1 MPAASSSATNIIEPT
16 TAASAANALSDE
28 LEPETTI
35 CLTCTGLLI
44 EARIGFER
52 SRLSAARPAKRET
65 CSSATRSGASSGS
78 PAIAASMIV
87 RALRRPRMSTTP
99 TIGSATLP
107 PATITFRYLADSFS
121 TSAEIAA
128 LASASVESIVS
139 LTNCVFSGFS
149 AL

>member
-1 MPAASSSATNIIEPT
+1 M
-16 TAASAANALSDE
+16 
-28 LEPETTI
+28 EPETTI
-35 CLTCTGLLI
+35 RLTCTGLLI

-78 PAIAASMIV
+78 SASAESMIF
-87 RALRRPRMSTTP
+87 RALRRPRMSTEP
-99 TIGSATLP
+99 TSGSATLP
-107 PATITFRYLADSFS
+107 PATITLRYFADSLS

-128 LASASVESIVS
+128 FASASVESIVS
-139 LTNCVFSGFS
+139 LTYCVFSGFS